1 MVSLEYDGRPLLG
14 EFYRLGKVVNT
25 MVEELN
31 SFTSEVTRVA
41 HEVPYYAFVL
51 CLLISLPSIRSV
63 LKENSEVR
71 L

>member
-1 MVSLEYDGRPLLG
+1 MVSLEHDGRPLLG

-41 HEVPYYAFVL
+41 HEVFF
-51 CLLISLPSIRSV
+51 PSRPLS
-63 LKENSEVR
+63 SFPP
-71 L
+71 